1 MTLPIQ
7 IRLSREL
14 RKNLTTEENIVWK
27 MIRNRKFHGLKFTR
41 QYPILIS
48 KRNEKTQFYIA
59 DFYCASLRLILELDG
74 GIHDEQIEYDKNR
87 DSTLNELGFNV
98 VRLKNEM
105 INEDP
110 YKALKKMVDL
120 FKLI

>member
-1 MTLPIQ
+1 MAIPIQ
-7 IRLSREL
+7 IKLSRDL
-14 RKNLTTEENIVWK
+14 RKNLTPEETITWK
-27 MIRNRKFHGLKFTR
+27 ILRNRKFHGLKFTR

-48 KRNEKTQFYIA
+48 KRNEKTQFYIT

-87 DSTLNELGFNV
+87 DSTLNELGFTI

-110 YKALKKMVDL
+110 YKALKKIAEL